1 MTFAEQTKEELL
13 KIIEEMAQ
21 HPEKYCK
28 NPGVDFTRSRKLDFE
43 NLLQLLVS
51 MEAGTVRD
59 ELLKYF
65 QYDDQTATNSAFFQ
79 QRAKLSDEALPFM
92 FHCFNAKYPYTLYRN
107 KYHLLASDGSSFTF
121 TEIQMIPIR
130 TLLRMVRLQTD
141 TTKSISSRS
150 MISFPKDI
158 PIASS
163 NQYERKMN
171 FKHYAH

>member
-65 QYDDQTATNSAFFQ
+65 QYDD
-79 QRAKLSDEALPFM
+79 
-92 FHCFNAKYPYTLYRN
+92 
-107 KYHLLASDGSSFTF
+107 
-121 TEIQMIPIR
+121 
-130 TLLRMVRLQTD
+130 
-141 TTKSISSRS
+141 
-150 MISFPKDI
+150 
-158 PIASS
+158 
-163 NQYERKMN
+163 
-171 FKHYAH
+171 